1 MLQARD
7 KVSVPACQIGFGDYV
22 VRYLYKLLRNIV
34 YDSGETLL
42 NNFELNQKNWKELL
56 KKEKNSGIA
65 YQIKFEPPTKEGGWI
80 GQFRENEK

>member
-1 MLQARD
+1 MIRD
-7 KVSVPACQIGFGDYV
+7 
-22 VRYLYKLLRNIV
+22 LYKLLRNIV

-65 YQIKFEPPTKEGGWI
+65 YQISEPPTKEGEWI
-80 GQFRENEK
+80 GQFRK